1 MYSICIY
8 TLLKAEFWSCPFCQG
23 RGISR
28 LCAECAHCIL
38 RSFEAGSA
46 YYVTAALS
54 LTGKLI
60 NVFKKQNIAK
70 VLHIDSNQF
79 HNTEPFS
86 IGVSITVITVPGLIL
101 FIVPS
106 GSTAACGFRQSS
118 IWHRVTGGRNSTRRL
133 LNCLLAKTCVGFLF
147 SFPVV
152 RLSPFMQIV
161 NGSKDPCVE
170 ELQTSKWRHNLE
182 QLMHFLPKWD
192 DFLWSILIS
201 FYSFN

>member
-1 MYSICIY
+1 MPLLSREGNKQTVCRMCSLY
-8 TLLKAEFWSCPFCQG
+8 TPELWGWFGLLCYCG
-23 RGISR
+23 
-28 LCAECAHCIL
+28 
-38 RSFEAGSA
+38 SFFNGQ
-46 YYVTAALS
+46 
-54 LTGKLI
+54 I
-60 NVFKKQNIAK
+60 NQCFKKQNIAK
-70 VLHIDSNQF
+70 LLHIDSNQF